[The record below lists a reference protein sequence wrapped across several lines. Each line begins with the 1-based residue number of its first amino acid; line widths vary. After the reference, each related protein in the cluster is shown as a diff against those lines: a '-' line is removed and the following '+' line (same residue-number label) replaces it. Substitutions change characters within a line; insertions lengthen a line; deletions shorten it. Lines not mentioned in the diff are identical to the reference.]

1 MSATED
7 HNRLAPELLRRV
19 VEGTGSPTEMMVVV
33 ESLVMGACL
42 YAAGGKPRD
51 AGLYLDQMTQA
62 VTERLTS
69 QAEIKP

>member
-1 MSATED
+1 M
-7 HNRLAPELLRRV
+7 
-19 VEGTGSPTEMMVVV
+19 VEGTNSPTELMVVV

-62 VTERLTS
+62 VTERLTE